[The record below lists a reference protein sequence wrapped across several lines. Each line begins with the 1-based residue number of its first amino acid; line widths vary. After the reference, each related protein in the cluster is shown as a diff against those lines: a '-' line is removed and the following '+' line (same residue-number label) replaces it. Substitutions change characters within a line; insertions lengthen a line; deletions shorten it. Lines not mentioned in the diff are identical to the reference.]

1 MTLIEDSPDGR
12 SQDLT
17 CAEAIDLINLIV
29 FASEAGV
36 NNG

>member
-1 MTLIEDSPDGR
+1 MTLTGDCPSGR

-17 CAEAIDLINLIV
+17 CAEADEKIVV
-29 FASEAGV
+29 FASKAGG

>member
-1 MTLIEDSPDGR
+1 MTLTEDCFDGR

-17 CAEAIDLINLIV
+17 CAEADEKIV
-29 FASEAGV
+29 VSASKAGG

>member
-1 MTLIEDSPDGR
+1 MTFSDDSLCGR

-17 CAEAIDLINLIV
+17 CVEVIDLINLIV

>member
-1 MTLIEDSPDGR
+1 MTSTEDSPSGR

-17 CAEAIDLINLIV
+17 CAEAEEKIV
-29 FASEAGV
+29 VSASEAGV